1 MTRAVVFLRK
11 NQNMRA
17 DRLLRLLMLLQRHRR
32 VTAAWLADEL
42 EVSERTVLRDMEALS
57 AAGVPV
63 YTERGRHGGCVLLDD
78 FTTEATGITPA
89 EAQALFAWS
98 SRDAVADLGLGGALT
113 SALTKIAATAPSGAL
128 ADAEALG
135 TIVHSDRRRWY
146 AATDDVPWLPTLR
159 EATTAKRRL
168 TISYTSAG
176 VHAPA
181 ERTIDPIGLVD
192 SAGRWYLVAERDLEL
207 RTYRVS
213 RIQAVTVLDEPAAP
227 SDTRPLAEIWS
238 ELRRGLE
245 QRDEPL
251 EVVVSVARERQEPVR
266 RMLGMQ
272 LAPGTTIAVDEEGG
286 ERVVWRLAV
295 RLPQVIA
302 AMAVYQAPDLLLVE
316 PAWLRDE
323 VRAAALRT
331 LEHYPPHD

>member
-1 MTRAVVFLRK
+1 
-11 NQNMRA
+11 MRA

-98 SRDAVADLGLGGALT
+98 SRDTVADLGLGPALT

-146 AATDDVPWLPTLR
+146 AATENVPWLPTLR
-159 EATTAKRRL
+159 EAT
-168 TISYTSAG
+168 SA
-176 VHAPA
+176 
-181 ERTIDPIGLVD
+181 T
-192 SAGRWYLVAERDLEL
+192 
-207 RTYRVS
+207 
-213 RIQAVTVLDEPAAP
+213 AP
-227 SDTRPLAEIWS
+227 SDTRPLADIWAG
-238 ELRRGLE
+238 LRSGLE
-245 QRDEPL
+245 QRVL
-251 EVVVSVARERQEPVR
+251 
-266 RMLGMQ
+266 
-272 LAPGTTIAVDEEGG
+272 
-286 ERVVWRLAV
+286 WHLAV
-295 RLPQVIA
+295 RLPQVVA
-302 AMAVYQAPDLLLVE
+302 ALAVHQAPDLLVVE
-316 PAWLRDE
+316 PVWLRDE
-323 VRAAALRT
+323 VRAAALRA
-331 LEHYPPHD
+331 LEHYPARDETGI

>member
-1 MTRAVVFLRK
+1 MGNIAR
-11 NQNMRA
+11 MRA
-17 DRLLRLLMLLQRHRR
+17 DRLLHLLMLLQRHRR

-63 YTERGRHGGCVLLDD
+63 YTERGRHGGCMLLDD

-98 SRDAVADLGLGGALT
+98 SRDAVADLGLGAALT
-113 SALTKIAATAPSGAL
+113 SALAKIAATAPSRAL

-135 TIVHSDRRRWY
+135 TIVHSDRRGWY
-146 AATDDVPWLPTLR
+146 AATEDVPWLPALR
-159 EATTAKRRL
+159 EAMSAKRRV
-168 TISYTSAG
+168 TISYASAG
-176 VHAPA
+176 ADTANDRP
-181 ERTIDPIGLVD
+181 IDPIGLVD
-192 SAGRWYLVAERDLEL
+192 SAGHWYLVAERDHEL

-213 RIQAVTVLDEPAAP
+213 RIHEVTVLDVASTP
-227 SDTRPLAEIWS
+227 SDTRPLAAVWT
-238 ELRRGLE
+238 ELRSGLE
-245 QRDEPL
+245 QRDDPL

-272 LAPGTTIAVDEEGG
+272 LAPGTSIAIEEADEQ
-286 ERVVWRLAV
+286 RTLWRLAV
-295 RLPQVIA
+295 RLPRVIA
-302 AMAVYQAPDLLLVE
+302 AMAVAEVPDLLVVE

-331 LEHYPPHD
+331 LEHYPAPPQD

>member
-1 MTRAVVFLRK
+1 
-11 NQNMRA
+11 
-17 DRLLRLLMLLQRHRR
+17 MLLQRHRR

-89 EAQALFAWS
+89 EAQALYAWS
-98 SRDAVADLGLGGALT
+98 SRDAVADLGLGQALT
-113 SALTKIAATAPSGAL
+113 SALAKIAATAPSGAL

-135 TIVHSDRRRWY
+135 TIVLSDRRRWY
-146 AATDDVPWLPTLR
+146 AATEDVPWLPTLR
-159 EATTAKRRL
+159 EATSAKRRV
-168 TISYTSAG
+168 TISYAPAG
-176 VHAPA
+176 VDSATD
-181 ERTIDPIGLVD
+181 RTVDPIGLVD
-192 SAGRWYLVAERDLEL
+192 SSGHWYLVAERDGEL

-213 RIQAVTVLDEPAAP
+213 RVQGVTVLDQPSKA
-227 SDTRPLAEIWS
+227 SDTRPLAEIWAQ
-238 ELRRGLE
+238 LRTGLE
-245 QRDEPL
+245 QRDAPL
-251 EVVVSVARERQEPVR
+251 EVVVSVARDRQEAVR

-272 LAPGTTIAVDEEGG
+272 LAPGSTVTVEHVDEA
-286 ERVVWRLAV
+286 RVRWRLAV
-295 RLPQVIA
+295 RLPQVVA
-302 AMAVYQAPDLLLVE
+302 SMAVYQAPDLLVLE

-331 LEHYPPHD
+331 LEHYPPR

>member
-1 MTRAVVFLRK
+1 
-11 NQNMRA
+11 MRA

-113 SALTKIAATAPSGAL
+113 SALTKIAATAPSRAL

-146 AATDDVPWLPTLR
+146 AATEDVPWLPTLR
-159 EATTAKRRL
+159 EATSAKRRL
-168 TISYTSAG
+168 TISYASAG
-176 VHAPA
+176 ADGA
-181 ERTIDPIGLVD
+181 ADRTIDPIGLVD
-192 SAGRWYLVAERDLEL
+192 SAGRWYLVAERDQEL

-213 RIQAVTVLDEPAAP
+213 RIHAVTILDEAATP
-227 SDTRPLAEIWS
+227 TDTRPLAEIWT
-238 ELRRGLE
+238 ELRSGLE

-251 EVVVSVARERQEPVR
+251 EVVVSVAREKQEPVR

-272 LAPGTTIAVDEEGG
+272 LAPGTTIGIEEAG
-286 ERVVWRLAV
+286 EHRVLWRLAV
-295 RLPQVIA
+295 RLPQVVA

-316 PAWLRDE
+316 PAWLKDE
-323 VRAAALRT
+323 VRAAALRA
-331 LEHYPPHD
+331 LDHYPAPDET

>member
-176 VHAPA
+176 LHAPA

-192 SAGRWYLVAERDLEL
+192 SAGRWYLVAERDQEL

-272 LAPGTTIAVDEEGG
+272 LAPGTTIAVDE
-286 ERVVWRLAV
+286 
-295 RLPQVIA
+295 
-302 AMAVYQAPDLLLVE
+302 
-316 PAWLRDE
+316 
-323 VRAAALRT
+323 
-331 LEHYPPHD
+331 

>member
-1 MTRAVVFLRK
+1 
-11 NQNMRA
+11 MRA

-89 EAQALFAWS
+89 EAQALYAWS
-98 SRDAVADLGLGGALT
+98 SRDAVADLGLGPALT
-113 SALTKIAATAPSGAL
+113 SALAKIAATAPSGAL

-146 AATDDVPWLPTLR
+146 GETEGVPWLPTLR
-159 EATTAKRRL
+159 EATSSKRRL
-168 TISYTSAG
+168 TISYAAAG
-176 VHAPA
+176 SDTTD

-192 SAGRWYLVAERDLEL
+192 SSGHWYLVAERDQEL

-213 RIQAVTVLDEPAAP
+213 RIHAVTVLAEPTAP
-227 SDTRPLAEIWS
+227 LDTRPLADIWAG
-238 ELRRGLE
+238 LRSGLE
-245 QRDEPL
+245 QRDHPL
-251 EVVVSVARERQEPVR
+251 EIVVSVARERQEPVR
-266 RMLGMQ
+266 RMLSMQ
-272 LAPGTTIAVDEEGG
+272 LAPGTSIAIEEAG
-286 ERVVWRLAV
+286 EHRVLWHLAV
-295 RLPQVIA
+295 RMPHVIA
-302 AMAVYQAPDLLLVE
+302 SMAIAEAPDMLVVE
-316 PAWLRDE
+316 PAWLMDE
-323 VRAAALRT
+323 VRAAALRA
-331 LEHYPPHD
+331 LEHYPARDEP

>member
-1 MTRAVVFLRK
+1 
-11 NQNMRA
+11 MRA

-146 AATDDVPWLPTLR
+146 AATEDVPWLPTLR
-159 EATTAKRRL
+159 EATSAKRRL
-168 TISYTSAG
+168 TISYASAG
-176 VHAPA
+176 ADGA
-181 ERTIDPIGLVD
+181 ADRTIDPIGLVD
-192 SAGRWYLVAERDLEL
+192 SAGRWYLVAERDQEL

-213 RIQAVTVLDEPAAP
+213 RIHAVTILDEAATP
-227 SDTRPLAEIWS
+227 TDTRPLAEIWT
-238 ELRRGLE
+238 ELRSGLE

-251 EVVVSVARERQEPVR
+251 EVVVSVALEKQEPVR

-272 LAPGTTIAVDEEGG
+272 LAPGTTIGIEEAG
-286 ERVVWRLAV
+286 EHRVLWRLAV
-295 RLPQVIA
+295 RLPQVVA

-316 PAWLRDE
+316 PAWLKDE
-323 VRAAALRT
+323 VRAAALRA
-331 LEHYPPHD
+331 LDHYPAPDET

>member
-1 MTRAVVFLRK
+1 
-11 NQNMRA
+11 MRA
-17 DRLLRLLMLLQRHRR
+17 DRLLRLLMLLQRYRR

-98 SRDAVADLGLGGALT
+98 SRDTVADLGLGPALT

-146 AATDDVPWLPTLR
+146 AATENVPWLPTLR
-159 EATTAKRRL
+159 EATSAKRRL
-168 TISYTSAG
+168 TISYAAAG
-176 VHAPA
+176 ADTA
-181 ERTIDPIGLVD
+181 DERTVDPIGLVD
-192 SAGRWYLVAERDLEL
+192 SSGHWYLVAERDQEL

-213 RIQAVTVLDEPAAP
+213 RIHAVTVLAEPTAP
-227 SDTRPLAEIWS
+227 SDTRPLADIWAQ
-238 ELRRGLE
+238 LRSGLE
-245 QRDEPL
+245 QRDAPL
-251 EVVVSVARERQEPVR
+251 EIVVSVARERQEAVR
-266 RMLGMQ
+266 RMLSMQ
-272 LAPGTTIAVDEEGG
+272 LAPGTSIAIEEAG
-286 ERVVWRLAV
+286 EHRVLWHLAV
-295 RLPQVIA
+295 RLPQVVA
-302 AMAVYQAPDLLLVE
+302 AMAVYQAPDLLVVE
-316 PAWLRDE
+316 PVWLRDE

-331 LEHYPPHD
+331 LEHYPARDETRN

>member
-1 MTRAVVFLRK
+1 
-11 NQNMRA
+11 MRA

-63 YTERGRHGGCVLLDD
+63 YTERGRNGGCVLLDD

-146 AATDDVPWLPTLR
+146 AASEDVPWLPVLR
-159 EATTAKRRL
+159 EATSAKRRV
-168 TISYTSAG
+168 TIGYASAG
-176 VHAPA
+176 SNAPA
-181 ERTIDPIGLVD
+181 DRTIDPIGLVD
-192 SAGRWYLVAERDLEL
+192 SAGRWYLVAERDTEL
-207 RTYRVS
+207 RTYLVS
-213 RIQAVTVLDEPAAP
+213 RIHAVTVLAEPAAP
-227 SDTRPLAEIWS
+227 ADTRPLAAIWA
-238 ELRRGLE
+238 ELRSGLE
-245 QRDEPL
+245 QRDDPL
-251 EVVVSVARERQEPVR
+251 EVVLSVARERQEPVR
-266 RMLGMQ
+266 RVLGMQ
-272 LAPGTTIAVDEEGG
+272 LAPGTTIVVEDAGG
-286 ERVVWRLAV
+286 ERVLWRLAV
-295 RLPQVIA
+295 RLPHVIA
-302 AMAVYQAPDLLLVE
+302 AMAVVQAPDMLVVE
-316 PAWLRDE
+316 PSWLRDD

-331 LEHYPPHD
+331 LENYPAPT

>member
-1 MTRAVVFLRK
+1 
-11 NQNMRA
+11 MRA

-78 FTTEATGITPA
+78 FTTEASGITPA

-135 TIVHSDRRRWY
+135 TILHSDRRGWY

-159 EATTAKRRL
+159 EATAATRRL

-176 VHAPA
+176 VRTPD

-192 SAGRWYLVAERDLEL
+192 SAGRWYLVAERDHEL

-213 RIQAVTVLDEPAAP
+213 RIQAVTVLDAPAAP
-227 SDTRPLAEIWS
+227 SDTRPLAAIWA

-245 QRDEPL
+245 ERDAPL
-251 EVVVSVARERQEPVR
+251 EVTVSVARERQEPVR

-272 LAPGTTIAVDEEGG
+272 LTPGTTIGVDEDCGD
-286 ERVVWRLAV
+286 RVVWRLTV
-295 RLPQVIA
+295 RLPQVVA
-302 AMAVYQAPDLLLVE
+302 AMAVYQAPDLMLVE

-331 LEHYPPHD
+331 LEHYPALD

>member
-1 MTRAVVFLRK
+1 
-11 NQNMRA
+11 MRA

-57 AAGVPV
+57 TAGVPV

-89 EAQALFAWS
+89 EAQALYAWS
-98 SRDAVADLGLGGALT
+98 SRDAVADLGLGPALT
-113 SALTKIAATAPSGAL
+113 SALAKIAATAPSRAL

-146 AATDDVPWLPTLR
+146 AATEDVPWLPILR
-159 EATTAKRRL
+159 EATSAKRRL
-168 TISYTSAG
+168 TISYAAAG
-176 VHAPA
+176 SDTPD
-181 ERTIDPIGLVD
+181 ERTVDPIGLVD
-192 SAGRWYLVAERDLEL
+192 NSGRWYLVAERDQGL

-213 RIQAVTVLDEPAAP
+213 RIHGVTVLDEPAAP
-227 SDTRPLAEIWS
+227 SDTRSLADIWAG
-238 ELRRGLE
+238 LRRGLE
-245 QRDEPL
+245 QRDDPL
-251 EVVVSVARERQEPVR
+251 DIVLSVSRDKQEPVR
-266 RMLGMQ
+266 RMVSMQ
-272 LAPGTTIAVDEEGG
+272 LAPGTTIRSDEPDEQ
-286 ERVVWRLAV
+286 RVLWRLAV

-302 AMAVYQAPDLLLVE
+302 AMAVYQAPDLLVVE

-331 LEHYPPHD
+331 LEHYPARDEP

>member
-1 MTRAVVFLRK
+1 
-11 NQNMRA
+11 MRA

-98 SRDAVADLGLGGALT
+98 SRDAVADLGLGPALT

-146 AATDDVPWLPTLR
+146 AATENVPWLPTLR
-159 EATTAKRRL
+159 EATSAKRRL
-168 TISYTSAG
+168 KISYASAG
-176 VHAPA
+176 ADTA
-181 ERTIDPIGLVD
+181 GERTVDPIGLVD
-192 SAGRWYLVAERDLEL
+192 SSGHWYLVAERDHEL

-213 RIQAVTVLDEPAAP
+213 RIHGVTVLDEPTAP
-227 SDTRPLAEIWS
+227 SDTRPLADIWAG
-238 ELRRGLE
+238 LRSGLE
-245 QRDEPL
+245 QRDDPL
-251 EVVVSVARERQEPVR
+251 EIVLSVSREKQESVR
-266 RMLGMQ
+266 RMLSMQ
-272 LAPGTTIAVDEEGG
+272 LAPGTSIAIEEAG
-286 ERVVWRLAV
+286 EHRVLWHLAI
-295 RLPQVIA
+295 RLPQVVA
-302 AMAVYQAPDLLLVE
+302 AMAVHQAPDLLVVE
-316 PAWLRDE
+316 PVWLRDE

-331 LEHYPPHD
+331 LEHYPARDETGI

>member
-1 MTRAVVFLRK
+1 
-11 NQNMRA
+11 MRA

-89 EAQALFAWS
+89 EAQALYAWS
-98 SRDAVADLGLGGALT
+98 SRDAVADLGLGPALT

-159 EATTAKRRL
+159 EATSAKRRL
-168 TISYTSAG
+168 TISYASAG
-176 VHAPA
+176 SDAA
-181 ERTIDPIGLVD
+181 ADRTVDPIGLVD
-192 SAGRWYLVAERDLEL
+192 SAGRWYLIAERDAEL

-213 RIQAVTVLDEPAAP
+213 RVQAVTVLDQPATP
-227 SDTRPLAEIWS
+227 SDTRPLADIWAQ
-238 ELRRGLE
+238 LRSGLE

-251 EVVVSVARERQEPVR
+251 EVVVSVARDKQEPVR
-266 RMLGMQ
+266 RMLSMQ
-272 LAPGTTIAVDEEGG
+272 LAPGTTITVEEMGQD
-286 ERVVWRLAV
+286 RVRWRLAV

-316 PAWLRDE
+316 PVWLKDE

-331 LEHYPPHD
+331 LDHYPG

>member
-1 MTRAVVFLRK
+1 
-11 NQNMRA
+11 MRA

-113 SALTKIAATAPSGAL
+113 SALTKIAATAPSRAL

-146 AATDDVPWLPTLR
+146 AATEDVPWLPTLR
-159 EATTAKRRL
+159 EATSAKRRL
-168 TISYTSAG
+168 TISYASAG
-176 VHAPA
+176 ADGA
-181 ERTIDPIGLVD
+181 ADRTIDPIGLVD
-192 SAGRWYLVAERDLEL
+192 SAGRWYLVAERDQEL

-213 RIQAVTVLDEPAAP
+213 RIHAVTILDESATP
-227 SDTRPLAEIWS
+227 SDTRPLADIWT
-238 ELRRGLE
+238 ELRSGLE

-251 EVVVSVARERQEPVR
+251 EVVVSVAREKQEPVR
-266 RMLGMQ
+266 KMLGMQ
-272 LAPGTTIAVDEEGG
+272 LAPGTTIGIEEAG
-286 ERVVWRLAV
+286 EHRVLWRLAV
-295 RLPQVIA
+295 RLPQVVA
-302 AMAVYQAPDLLLVE
+302 AIAVYQAPDLLLVE
-316 PAWLRDE
+316 PAWLKDE
-323 VRAAALRT
+323 VRAAALRA
-331 LEHYPPHD
+331 LDHYPAPDET